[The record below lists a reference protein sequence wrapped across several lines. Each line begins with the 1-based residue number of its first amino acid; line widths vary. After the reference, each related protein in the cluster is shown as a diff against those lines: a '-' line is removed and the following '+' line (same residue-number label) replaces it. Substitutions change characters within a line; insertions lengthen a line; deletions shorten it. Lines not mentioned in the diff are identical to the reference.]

1 MALRKFFQ
9 IDTKTYFRFVTKT
22 VAKYI
27 SKTATAVL
35 ILLLLQPV
43 VSPGAEF
50 VLKKASFCP
59 QWIPQAQFAGYMVAL
74 EKGFYREVGLDLNLM
89 VGGPEKPAFVA
100 LESGE
105 AMFCT
110 DWLSSGIQ
118 RRASGLPIVNLAQI
132 SQRSA
137 LILVAKKKSGI
148 EKAQDLNGKKIGLWP
163 GQFVIQPQVF
173 FEKYGLKVNIIPN
186 YSSVSLFLK
195 GGVDAMSAMWYNEY
209 HAILNSGLNSDDLT
223 LFFFS
228 RLGLNF
234 PEDGIYCLEE
244 TLRKDPQLCEAFV
257 QASIKGW
264 LYAFENQDDAL
275 NIIMKHAKAAHTG
288 TNKAHQRWMLA
299 RMKELIIPDGDT
311 SVVGKLDLADY
322 SLVSDILQSSRLIHR
337 VPQYEEFYRGPK

>member
-9 IDTKTYFRFVTKT
+9 IDTRTYFRFITKT
-22 VAKYI
+22 AAKYI
-27 SKTATAVL
+27 SKTATTVL
-35 ILLLLQPV
+35 ILLVLQPV
-43 VSPGAEF
+43 VSLGAEL
-50 VLKKASFCP
+50 VLKKATFCP

-105 AMFCT
+105 AIFCT

-118 RRASGLPIVNLAQI
+118 KRASGLPIVNLAQI

-148 EKAQDLNGKKIGLWP
+148 EKVQDLNGKQIGLWT
-163 GQFVIQPQVF
+163 GQFLIQPQVF
-173 FEKYGLKVNIIPN
+173 FEKYNLKVNIIPN
-186 YSSVSLFLK
+186 YSTVSLFLK

-209 HAILNSGLNSDDLT
+209 HDILNSGLNPEDLT

-234 PEDGIYCLEE
+234 PEDGIYCLEK
-244 TLRKDPQLCEAFV
+244 TLRGDPQLCDAFV

-264 LYAFENQDDAL
+264 LYAFENEDYAL
-275 NIIMKHAKAAHTG
+275 DIVMKHAKAAHTG
-288 TNKAHQRWMLA
+288 TNRAHQRWMLA
-299 RMKELIIPDGDT
+299 RMKDLIIPEGDA
-311 SVVGKLDLADY
+311 SVIGKLDMADY
-322 SLVSDILQSSRLIHR
+322 ALVSDVLRDSRLIHR
-337 VPQYEEFYRGPK
+337 VPQYEDFYRGPK